1 MNDRALRYFLAVVRT
16 GSIRAAADI
25 LNVAPSAVSRQIA
38 EMEADSGMILL
49 ERLPRGVMPT
59 DAGRVVAEH
68 AQRNADETVL
78 LGDRLRLLRGV
89 QKGTVRISCGQGFV
103 YDVME
108 YGLAPFS
115 AHYPDVSFILTTG
128 TTGEIQSAIA
138 TGEVDIGL
146 GINPTGH
153 PEVDSAVMSPQ
164 PIAAIV
170 LPGHPL
176 AEATHPVDLRM
187 FAAEPA
193 AMPPTGSMLRQLLG
207 RIETDGNFRLVA
219 RLETGS
225 FDLQK
230 RFVILG
236 MGVSFMPASNAA
248 RELDERSLVAIP
260 LSDALLQQVTAHLLL
275 RRGRR
280 LPEAVKSLATW
291 FGENLLSFRAP
302 V

>member
-38 EMEADSGMILL
+38 EMEVDSGMILL
-49 ERLPRGVMPT
+49 ERLPRGVVPT

-68 AQRNADETVL
+68 AQRNADETML
-78 LGDRLRLLRGV
+78 LADRLRRLRGM
-89 QKGTVRISCGQGFV
+89 QNGTVRISCGQGFMH
-103 YDVME
+103 DVME

-115 AHYPDVSFILTTG
+115 VQYPDISFILSTG
-128 TTGEIQSAIA
+128 TTNEILAAIA

-153 PEVDSAVMSPQ
+153 PEVDSAVVWPQ
-164 PIAAIV
+164 PIFAIV

-176 AEATHPVDLRM
+176 AKTTEPVDLRM
-187 FAAEPA
+187 FAAEPVTITPA
-193 AMPPTGSMLRQLLG
+193 GSMLRQLLG
-207 RIETDGNFRLVA
+207 RVEADGNFRMMV

-225 FDLQK
+225 FELQK

-236 MGVSFMPASNAA
+236 MGAAFMPASNAVM
-248 RELDERSLVAIP
+248 ELQQHKVVAVP
-260 LSDALLQQVTAHLLL
+260 LCDGLLQQVTAHLLV

-291 FGENLLSFRAP
+291 LGENLISFRN
-302 V
+302 VL